1 MTNATQGN
9 THGIAIGIERVGEQ
23 VFIAIRAVGKLTHH
37 DYEVMTPMFEAALQ
51 EVPYAKVDVLADLSQ
66 FQGWELRAAWDDFKL
81 GLKHG
86 AQFNK
91 IAMVGNQQWQSIA
104 ANVGSWFVDGEIKA
118 FNDRQ
123 QALAWLS
130 Q

>member
-1 MTNATQGN
+1 MSNANQES

-23 VFIAIRAVGKLTHH
+23 VFIAIRAVGKLSHQ
-37 DYEVMTPMFEAALQ
+37 DYEVMTPMFEAALK
-51 EVPYAKVDVLADLSQ
+51 EVPYAKVDVLADLTE
-66 FQGWELRAAWDDFKL
+66 FHGWELRAAWDDFKL

-91 IAMVGNQQWQSIA
+91 IALVGHQQWQSVA
-104 ANVGSWFVDGEIKA
+104 ASVGSWFVDGEIKA
-118 FNDRQ
+118 FDDHQ
-123 QALAWLS
+123 QALVWLS

>member
-23 VFIAIRAVGKLTHH
+23 VFIAIRAVGKLTHQ

-51 EVPYAKVDVLADLSQ
+51 EVPYAKVDVLAYLSQ